1 MSDAESQKGGRGAQ
15 KNLRMRPIYIAVVVA
30 LALVGLVRISHTST
44 VENVSPPTMDG
55 PPFSFSYTCCSASVV
70 DTIYHPGQTI
80 VVHWS
85 RTQYSRD
92 GARPATITLSMGLT
106 GPFGTVSSLKQKSIG
121 AHPQLGPITANAAPI
136 RLKDNVAGSPVS
148 RIQIPKD
155 ATSGY
160 YNMTMKTG
168 TKDLSVSGASVI
180 RIESV
185 N

>member
-1 MSDAESQKGGRGAQ
+1 MSDSEPQEVHREAQ
-15 KNLRMRPIYIAVVVA
+15 NNLRRRPIYIAAIIVV
-30 LALVGLVRISHTST
+30 ALVGLVRISHTST
-44 VENVSPPTMDG
+44 VENVSTPTVGG
-55 PPFSFSYTCCSASVV
+55 PPFAFSYTCCNASVV

-92 GARPATITLSMGLT
+92 GARPTTITLSMGLS
-106 GPFGTVSSLKQKSIG
+106 GPFATVNSLKHESIG
-121 AHPQLGPITANAAPI
+121 AHPRLGPITANAASVRI
-136 RLKDNVAGSPVS
+136 KDNVAGSPVS

-168 TKDLSVSGASVI
+168 TKDLSESGATII
-180 RIESV
+180 RIARA